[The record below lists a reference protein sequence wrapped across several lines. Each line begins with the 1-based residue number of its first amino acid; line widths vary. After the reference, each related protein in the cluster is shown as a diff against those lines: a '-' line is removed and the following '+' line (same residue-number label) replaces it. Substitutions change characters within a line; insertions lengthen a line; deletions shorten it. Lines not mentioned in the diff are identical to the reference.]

1 MCFNTK
7 FANFAFSSLVLLA
20 PFLIY
25 SDNEILDYF
34 LIIFSCN
41 FSKVINWRSRS
52 GWLVSLT
59 LVLFLLAG
67 VIFGMMWLAGRRAIL
82 SYIWLLSS

>member
-34 LIIFSCN
+34 LIIFS
-41 FSKVINWRSRS
+41 KVINWRSRS
-52 GWLVSLT
+52 GWQVSLT

-67 VIFGMMWLAGRRAIL
+67 VIFGMMWLAG
-82 SYIWLLSS
+82 S